1 MAKLTLPSDDA
12 AGLSVRER
20 VLLLCVASSTD
31 WQRAGV
37 PNETVIGL
45 IGKGMISR
53 HVGGTLMLTDR
64 GRAVLRAMLPDLL
77 QRDGP

>member
-20 VLLLCVASSTD
+20 VLLLCVASNTD

-37 PNETVIGL
+37 PNETVIAMIVKGL
-45 IGKGMISR
+45 IKRGAAG
-53 HVGGTLMLTDR
+53 HLALTDR
-64 GRAVLRAMLPDLL
+64 GRAVLRAMLPGL
-77 QRDGP
+77 

>member
-1 MAKLTLPSDDA
+1 MSKPSVS
-12 AGLSVRER
+12 L
-20 VLLLCVASSTD
+20 
-31 WQRAGV
+31 RAGV

-45 IGKGMISR
+45 IVKGMISR